1 MESKEAELMRSR
13 KEKQTFSWWSLSFEE
28 GAWAEK
34 RQVDRRREGQ
44 GMAPRAAPATD

>member
-28 GAWAEK
+28 GALTSVVMLDSSGAD
-34 RQVDRRREGQ
+34 V
-44 GMAPRAAPATD
+44 